1 MGELGRFSSKID
13 FISADCRFD
22 YSKIDAVCQRIVDV
36 FRPNKIIIFGS
47 VAKGTAGPD
56 SDIDMVIIMETD
68 LPYMER
74 SVAIYRSIDEFRTA
88 VDILV
93 LTPNE
98 YQRDLKDE
106 TSFLSIIG
114 KDGVEVY
121 AA

>member
-1 MGELGRFSSKID
+1 MSGPGKFSSKIVS
-13 FISADCRFD
+13 ISNDCRFD

-36 FRPNKIIIFGS
+36 FRPHKIIIFGS

-56 SDIDMVIIMETD
+56 SDIDMVIIMDTD
-68 LPYMER
+68 LPYMKR
-74 SVAIYRSIDEFRTA
+74 SVAIYGSIDEFRTA
-88 VDILV
+88 ADILV

-98 YQRDLKDE
+98 YQKDLKDE
-106 TSFLSIIG
+106 TSFLNSIG